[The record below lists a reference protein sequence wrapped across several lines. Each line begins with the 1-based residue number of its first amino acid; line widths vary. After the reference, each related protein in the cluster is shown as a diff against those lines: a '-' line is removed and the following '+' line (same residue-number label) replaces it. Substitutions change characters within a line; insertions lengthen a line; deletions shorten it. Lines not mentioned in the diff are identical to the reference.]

1 MITIKNSCVR
11 NELSLRYFEPSTFL
25 HFHCVFTVLLMFVLC
40 KWIVR
45 YFNSCVAA
53 YRAQFLKYSSKFLV
67 FFLANFM
74 ADERGGNE
82 RRSMTISVTVLGVTL
97 CVVFLA
103 YVAFSEKASNSDVS
117 TVKFAAIVSIE
128 LLRGRENQIFNLQ
141 LNDLFEF
148 LFILKTTKTKG
159 VPAWRKITIWSLSK
173 WSASK
178 FYVRWRLW
186 RTHIGKIGL
195 FCSFP
200 ILFDSNDFLL

>member
-1 MITIKNSCVR
+1 
-11 NELSLRYFEPSTFL
+11 
-25 HFHCVFTVLLMFVLC
+25 
-40 KWIVR
+40 
-45 YFNSCVAA
+45 
-53 YRAQFLKYSSKFLV
+53 
-67 FFLANFM
+67 M

-173 WSASK
+173 
-178 FYVRWRLW
+178 
-186 RTHIGKIGL
+186 
-195 FCSFP
+195 
-200 ILFDSNDFLL
+200 